1 MSASNLACLA
11 KFNSDFLALGLF
23 GEFGALTLPAWCL
36 GHRAQSGT
44 YFKDI
49 QNNI

>member
-1 MSASNLACLA
+1 MSASNLACFA
-11 KFNSDFLALGLF
+11 KFNYDFLVLGLF
-23 GEFGALTLPAWCL
+23 GEFVALTLPAWCL
-36 GHRAQSGT
+36 GHRPKIGT